1 VIDDLLRLEIK
12 AVAFRN
18 LGSVNRGNPRD
29 IQTISRC
36 LPAQSFPTFMRTIE
50 IDDIDAD
57 LLCQTVCAGCLRV
70 FDDPIGLFENYLY
83 SHK

>member
-1 VIDDLLRLEIK
+1 
-12 AVAFRN
+12 
-18 LGSVNRGNPRD
+18 
-29 IQTISRC
+29 
-36 LPAQSFPTFMRTIE
+36 MRTIE